1 MNHDYLVEFLL
12 KKVGEIVCDARGP
25 HRNISDELAVKTIR
39 ALITPPR
46 AQTAFDQANDT
57 VQAFV
62 MRSVN
67 RALLSNSKTPP
78 RVLVNELQGI
88 MSDYSSFVSA
98 YRTGNVWPKKWRG

>member
-1 MNHDYLVEFLL
+1 MKHDYLIEFLL
-12 KKVGEIVCDARGP
+12 KKVGEILCDARGP
-25 HRNISDELAVKTIR
+25 HRKISDELAVKTIR

-67 RALLSNSKTPP
+67 RALLSDSKTP

-88 MSDYSSFVSA
+88 MSDYGSFVPA
-98 YRTGNVWPKKWRG
+98 YKTGNVWPKKWRG